1 MFFNRIIV
9 LLITSTIFISCSSSY
24 EFLSNN
30 SFFPED
36 EFSRHLLIEYKNKAQ
51 FEAEEMQ
58 KNISSRLKDESVM
71 TSALD
76 VLTTLS
82 ANKRIVLMAKGTLIP
97 NAVAVANIVTEN
109 MLKGNSKIQDIK
121 LDSVISEEDGQMIS
135 NIEIILI
142 KN

>member
-1 MFFNRIIV
+1 MELQEIKRSENNE
-9 LLITSTIFISCSSSY
+9 SYFI
-24 EFLSNN
+24 
-30 SFFPED
+30 
-36 EFSRHLLIEYKNKAQ
+36 
-51 FEAEEMQ
+51 
-58 KNISSRLKDESVM
+58 KDESVM

-76 VLTTLS
+76 VLTEIS
-82 ANKRIVLMAKGTLIP
+82 SKKKVVLKAKGYLIP

-109 MLKGNSKIQDIK
+109 MLKGNSEIQNIK

>member
-1 MFFNRIIV
+1 MELEEVKRSGTD
-9 LLITSTIFISCSSSY
+9 LDKDSYFI
-24 EFLSNN
+24 
-30 SFFPED
+30 
-36 EFSRHLLIEYKNKAQ
+36 KN
-51 FEAEEMQ
+51 
-58 KNISSRLKDESVM
+58 ESVM
-71 TSALD
+71 TSSLD

-82 ANKRIVLMAKGTLIP
+82 SNKRVVLIAKGDLIP

-109 MLKGNSKIQDIK
+109 MLKGNSKIQNIK

>member
-1 MFFNRIIV
+1 MELQEVKRSETDV
-9 LLITSTIFISCSSSY
+9 DKDSY
-24 EFLSNN
+24 FV
-30 SFFPED
+30 
-36 EFSRHLLIEYKNKAQ
+36 
-51 FEAEEMQ
+51 
-58 KNISSRLKDESVM
+58 KDESVM

-82 ANKRIVLMAKGTLIP
+82 ANKKIVLMAKGNLIP

-135 NIEIILI
+135 NIEIVLI

>member
-1 MFFNRIIV
+1 MELQEVKRSETNV
-9 LLITSTIFISCSSSY
+9 DKDSY
-24 EFLSNN
+24 FV
-30 SFFPED
+30 
-36 EFSRHLLIEYKNKAQ
+36 
-51 FEAEEMQ
+51 
-58 KNISSRLKDESVM
+58 KDEPVM

-82 ANKRIVLMAKGTLIP
+82 VNKRLVLMAKGTLIP

-135 NIEIILI
+135 NIEIVLI

>member
-1 MFFNRIIV
+1 MVLQEIKRSESDDGYIIK
-9 LLITSTIFISCSSSY
+9 
-24 EFLSNN
+24 E
-30 SFFPED
+30 
-36 EFSRHLLIEYKNKAQ
+36 
-51 FEAEEMQ
+51 
-58 KNISSRLKDESVM
+58 ESVM
-71 TSALD
+71 KTALD
-76 VLTTLS
+76 VLTEISSNNKITLK
-82 ANKRIVLMAKGTLIP
+82 AEGDLIP